1 MLFFRLRRGGLRGAA
16 LLGVS
21 VAMMGAAAQISGSA
35 SGASASLVPGDL
47 LVATSLYQSDPH
59 IVAGTTELP
68 PGCSPAAKAPDPCG
82 TAVANGDYPT
92 VFNNDPIDGSFGV
105 TSKILLD
112 QLTPS
117 GTPVGTIEVPNSTDA
132 GVIASS
138 DQMVTSFS
146 SKSEL
151 ALNLSSEGKSVT
163 FMGYNAPVDTA
174 DVSNANTPGQID
186 PTAADP
192 GADYRVVAE
201 LGEDGVFHFTE
212 TNAYT
217 GDNGR
222 AAIAN
227 DAAGVF
233 YGAGNAGNGKNPP
246 AEGVVTGAGAQLIE
260 PSDLPESEQ
269 NPPGSLPSYPTP
281 VGSFN
286 VTQLGDA
293 ADKLSKDNNYRGLTI
308 FNNVLYYSKGSGG
321 NGVDTVYFVD
331 TTGKACPSGGVGLP
345 EPGAPL
351 PTSSDISY
359 VANLGGAAPGK
370 TPVPGLSPENMC
382 ILKGFPTSLATNAS
396 DSTDY
401 PFGIWFADP
410 TTVYVADEGSGDNAN
425 ATATASSNGLYSAAA
440 ASTTAG
446 LQKWVFNGT
455 QWNLAYTLQKGLNL
469 AAPYVVS
476 GYPTGLN
483 SAPGEPDLPWA
494 PATDGLRNITGRVNA
509 DGTATIWAETS
520 TVSGSGDQGADPN
533 ELVSISDDLN
543 AAALP
548 ANEQFT
554 TVLAPTNATVV
565 RGVSFTPGTN
575 TSVTG
580 NLSCNATYSGT
591 TIAGNVTVPANS
603 TCTLVDATV
612 EGNVQVRS
620 GGALLDTDSTIDGNL
635 QTDGADWVDVQG
647 GSIKGNLQV
656 QQTSGAPIDGTTTT
670 ANELCGATVGGNV
683 QVQNNAGGAPFDI
696 GAAPA
701 CNQPLTI
708 GGNLQVQNNAGT
720 VAIGAATNGDG
731 NSATNNIQVMNNT
744 GGGSLTGNSAG
755 GNCQLQN
762 SPRIT
767 GTGNS
772 AKGTNSCNGSG
783 SADQI
788 RHVLL
793 ISVDGMHQSDLVWY
807 VAQHPNSALAQL
819 VNGGAAYS
827 NARTSDPS
835 DSDPGGTALMTGGDP
850 RTTGVYYDVEYN
862 HDTYEAGTTS
872 CTGPTGGDVVYDSPD
887 DLDASRLDAGEHIPG
902 IDSDPSKIMQMTG
915 NPQTLLNPDTFPV
928 DPKTC
933 KPIWP
938 HSYLQANTIF
948 EVAKAAGMLTA
959 WSDKHPVY
967 ESFNGPSGTGIDDL
981 FTPEIDSNAI
991 EPNGTP
997 YPCACSWTGDN
1008 AATRQYDSYKVQAII
1023 NEIDGYDH
1031 SRSHQVGVP
1040 AIFGMNFQT
1049 VSTAEKLFSSEATIG
1064 GPVLAGGYLPG
1075 TTTPGPLL
1083 SSALDYVNDQLQR
1096 MLDEIQTQG
1105 LASSTAI
1112 VITAKHGQSPQDPNQ
1127 LTRIKDGP
1135 IIDAINAA
1143 WTAAHPGAG
1152 NLIVAGT
1159 DDDLWQSYL
1168 SNTSQAAA
1176 DFVQNYLWNHDATGV
1191 TYNGGTR
1198 TLSHSG
1204 LAKIY
1209 AGKAAADF
1217 FDVPVSDPR
1226 HPDVFGRV
1234 QVGVVY
1240 TGGTK
1245 IAEHGGDNPADRDV
1259 PILVYAPG
1267 TVDPGTS
1274 NHPVETTQVAPTIL
1288 QLLGLDPNSLQ
1299 AVQKE
1304 GTKVLPALH

>member
-192 GADYRVVAE
+192 GAYYRVVAE

-286 VTQLGDA
+286 VTQVGDA

-425 ATATASSNGLYSAAA
+425 ATATASSNGLYTAAA
-440 ASTTAG
+440 AQTTAG

-455 QWNLAYTLQKGLNL
+455 QWNLAYTLQAGLSL
-469 AAPYVVS
+469 GQPYTIA
-476 GYPTGLN
+476 GYPTGN
-483 SAPGEPDLPWA
+483 NAATGLPWA

-509 DGTATIWAETS
+509 DGTATIYGITS

-533 ELVSISDDLN
+533 KLVSITDNLG
-543 AAALP
+543 ATTLP
-548 ANEQFT
+548 GESFADVRSAGFGE
-554 TVLAPTNATVV
+554 VL
-565 RGVSFTPGTN
+565 RGVSFVPTCGAADCDEQGQN
-575 TSVTG
+575 MQSA
-580 NLSCNATYSGT
+580 NLANATLQG
-591 TIAGNVTVPANS
+591 
-603 TCTLVDATV
+603 VDLR
-612 EGNVQVRS
+612 GS
-620 GGALLDTDSTIDGNL
+620 NL
-635 QTDGADWVDVQG
+635 QKA
-647 GSIKGNLQV
+647 NLQ
-656 QQTSGAPIDGTTTT
+656 GA
-670 ANELCGATVGGNV
+670 
-683 QVQNNAGGAPFDI
+683 
-696 GAAPA
+696 
-701 CNQPLTI
+701 
-708 GGNLQVQNNAGT
+708 NL
-720 VAIGAATNGDG
+720 
-731 NSATNNIQVMNNT
+731 
-744 GGGSLTGNSAG
+744 
-755 GNCQLQN
+755 
-762 SPRIT
+762 
-767 GTGNS
+767 
-772 AKGTNSCNGSG
+772 
-783 SADQI
+783 
-788 RHVLL
+788 
-793 ISVDGMHQSDLVWY
+793 
-807 VAQHPNSALAQL
+807 
-819 VNGGAAYS
+819 
-827 NARTSDPS
+827 
-835 DSDPGGTALMTGGDP
+835 
-850 RTTGVYYDVEYN
+850 
-862 HDTYEAGTTS
+862 
-872 CTGPTGGDVVYDSPD
+872 
-887 DLDASRLDAGEHIPG
+887 
-902 IDSDPSKIMQMTG
+902 
-915 NPQTLLNPDTFPV
+915 
-928 DPKTC
+928 
-933 KPIWP
+933 
-938 HSYLQANTIF
+938 
-948 EVAKAAGMLTA
+948 
-959 WSDKHPVY
+959 
-967 ESFNGPSGTGIDDL
+967 
-981 FTPEIDSNAI
+981 
-991 EPNGTP
+991 
-997 YPCACSWTGDN
+997 
-1008 AATRQYDSYKVQAII
+1008 
-1023 NEIDGYDH
+1023 
-1031 SRSHQVGVP
+1031 
-1040 AIFGMNFQT
+1040 
-1049 VSTAEKLFSSEATIG
+1049 
-1064 GPVLAGGYLPG
+1064 
-1075 TTTPGPLL
+1075 
-1083 SSALDYVNDQLQR
+1083 
-1096 MLDEIQTQG
+1096 
-1105 LASSTAI
+1105 
-1112 VITAKHGQSPQDPNQ
+1112 
-1127 LTRIKDGP
+1127 
-1135 IIDAINAA
+1135 
-1143 WTAAHPGAG
+1143 
-1152 NLIVAGT
+1152 
-1159 DDDLWQSYL
+1159 
-1168 SNTSQAAA
+1168 
-1176 DFVQNYLWNHDATGV
+1176 HDA
-1191 TYNGGTR
+1191 
-1198 TLSHSG
+1198 
-1204 LAKIY
+1204 
-1209 AGKAAADF
+1209 D
-1217 FDVPVSDPR
+1217 
-1226 HPDVFGRV
+1226 
-1234 QVGVVY
+1234 
-1240 TGGTK
+1240 
-1245 IAEHGGDNPADRDV
+1245 
-1259 PILVYAPG
+1259 
-1267 TVDPGTS
+1267 
-1274 NHPVETTQVAPTIL
+1274 
-1288 QLLGLDPNSLQ
+1288 
-1299 AVQKE
+1299 
-1304 GTKVLPALH
+1304 